1 VARREAERS
10 LGRFRAGVWPIVQT
24 ALAATLA
31 WSAAAL
37 TLGHEQPFVA
47 AIAAVISIG
56 SVAGQTLR
64 RAVEW
69 TLGVAVGLAVADFI
83 MLALGSGPLQTGLM
97 VGLAMSVALLIR
109 GGVMFW
115 TESGVSALL
124 VAGLDPT
131 TSGVSPDRFLEAL
144 IGGGMALAVSATF
157 PSNPSVR
164 AKQAARPVLEDLATV
179 LRDSAAALIGGDV
192 KLAEGARSE
201 ARRIDAPVARL
212 REELDG
218 GYHIARYAPPRMRH
232 LGRLGYYAVAADQ
245 LDLAVRNTRVLARAA
260 VTLVRDKGAA
270 PGGLGSGPG
279 LPLRMRTQASSME
292 EASLSACSSVSP
304 QTTAT
309 ARMAEGPLEVLRR
322 LEALAVN
329 AYGGGRV
336 CRAEVGCEMS
346 CGLGSSVERMAPSGT
361 IGRSSASST
370 SPGLVRSWGDQI
382 ERGRLWRSWIGRWG
396 RSRSLPMS
404 GRTCFLR
411 YCQCTSAWSHE
422 VTWMRAWKW
431 VGICPEGEAHSR

>member
-1 VARREAERS
+1 MARREAERS

-37 TLGHEQPFVA
+37 ILGHEQPFVA
-47 AIAAVISIG
+47 AIAAVISVG
-56 SVAGQTLR
+56 AVDGQTLR
-64 RAVEW
+64 RAADW
-69 TLGVAVGLAVADFI
+69 ILGVAVGLAVADFI
-83 MLALGSGPLQTGLM
+83 MLALASGPVQTGLM

-179 LRDSAAALIGGDV
+179 LRDSAVALIGRDLE
-192 KLAEGARSE
+192 LAEGARSE

-218 GYHIARYAPPRMRH
+218 GYHIARYSPPRMRH

-270 PGGLGSGPG
+270 SGGLVEAILG
-279 LPLRMRTQASSME
+279 LAPLRWRPSPRTWNSRITRSTMLDASRSRPRGRRRPCSRR
-292 EASLSACSSVSP
+292 ATISRPACSSPRS
-304 QTTAT
+304 
-309 ARMAEGPLEVLRR
+309 ARRP
-322 LEALAVN
+322 
-329 AYGGGRV
+329 
-336 CRAEVGCEMS
+336 
-346 CGLGSSVERMAPSGT
+346 P
-361 IGRSSASST
+361 
-370 SPGLVRSWGDQI
+370 
-382 ERGRLWRSWIGRWG
+382 
-396 RSRSLPMS
+396 
-404 GRTCFLR
+404 TC
-411 YCQCTSAWSHE
+411 CKPPA
-422 VTWMRAWKW
+422 
-431 VGICPEGEAHSR
+431 